1 MLCCLK
7 HVIWTTTVFLHA
19 CMLATVAIYIR
30 LMLVLSCLPLHTHA
44 GKEEEL
50 LQRQGTAPFFIWAL
64 IILRT
69 CMLS

>member
-7 HVIWTTTVFLHA
+7 HVILTTTVFLHA

-30 LMLVLSCLPLHTHA
+30 LMRVLSCLPLHTHA

-50 LQRQGTAPFFIWAL
+50 LQRQGTAPFLFGPL
-64 IILRT
+64 LF